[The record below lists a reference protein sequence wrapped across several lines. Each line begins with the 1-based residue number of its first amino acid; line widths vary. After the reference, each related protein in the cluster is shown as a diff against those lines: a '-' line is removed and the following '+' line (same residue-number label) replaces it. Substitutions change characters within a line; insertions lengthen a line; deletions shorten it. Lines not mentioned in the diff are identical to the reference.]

1 MDAEKREESKENPR
15 AQKYIL
21 EVHWK
26 FICKVLDR
34 AEHEILWNGGAHR
47 LYLVYSNGIAH
58 SLLTL
63 VAKISFF
70 FAPAMKCFGRSMLSA
85 FDYRS

>member
-1 MDAEKREESKENPR
+1 LFILVSDSPGPYLLPPIFLTDAKKREESKENPR

-34 AEHEILWNGGAHR
+34 ALRAEHAMRWNGGAHR
-47 LYLVYSNGIAH
+47 L
-58 SLLTL
+58 
-63 VAKISFF
+63 F
-70 FAPAMKCFGRSMLSA
+70 
-85 FDYRS
+85 

>member
-1 MDAEKREESKENPR
+1 MNAEKREESKENPR

-47 LYLVYSNGIAH
+47 LYLVTPMASRTH
-58 SLLTL
+58 FSRSLQKSLFSSPPL
-63 VAKISFF
+63 
-70 FAPAMKCFGRSMLSA
+70 
-85 FDYRS
+85 